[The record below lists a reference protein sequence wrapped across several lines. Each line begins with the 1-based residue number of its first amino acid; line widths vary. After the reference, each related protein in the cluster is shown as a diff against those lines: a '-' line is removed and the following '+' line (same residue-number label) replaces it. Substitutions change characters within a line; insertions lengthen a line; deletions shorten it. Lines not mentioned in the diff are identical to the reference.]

1 MKFKNKI
8 IISFCIIIFVP
19 IFLATLVLFSMQH
32 IQMRAIEQ
40 TYGVEGDGYS
50 YFSNSVQLLSRFTR
64 EIYREVYKVADN
76 QPEKLEDGA
85 YLEKINQQ
93 LEEKASY
100 LIVRKGQEL
109 VYIGKSAGT
118 SLLTELPE
126 YGSADGNA
134 DSGTYMDGEEQAL
147 VKQIDFVYPDGAKGS
162 IFIVTR
168 LEEMVPELKS
178 LLIDIMVSIVL
189 ILVLTACML
198 TVWIYTS
205 LINPIKKLQAAAQN
219 IKEGNLDF
227 TIEAESRDEIGE
239 LCTSF
244 EEMRQRLKDNAEEK
258 INSEK
263 ENKMLISNIAHDLKT
278 PITAVKGYAEGLMD
292 GVADTPEKR
301 DKYIRTI
308 YNKANEMDTLI
319 NELTLYA
326 KIDTNRIPYNFA
338 KINVGEYFNDC
349 IEEIG
354 LDLESKNIGL
364 AYFNYTDGSTQI
376 IADPEQLRRVIHNI
390 IGNSIKY
397 LDKQRG
403 LINIRIKDV
412 GDFIQIE
419 IEDNGKGIAA
429 KDLPNIF
436 DRFYRTD
443 SSRNSSK
450 GGSGIGHKRNA
461 MRRALVVGAER
472 LSRITDWT
480 DRATCVLFGDGAG
493 AVVLEWDE
501 SAPGI
506 LASFLKNTDD
516 DTLCL
521 TVDANHDMSTFPF
534 GENVGN
540 VGVGEIM
547 DIETDE
553 GGFAEHAAFI
563 RMHGQRVFKF
573 ATAAIVE
580 AAREVCERAG
590 VSMDEVSCIVPHQAN
605 DRIIRFAAKKLGVP
619 YERWQVSIA
628 EAGNTSA
635 SSVLMALSDA
645 YEEGRI
651 KPGDKVMCVG
661 FGGGLTSGAMLFEA

>member
-278 PITAVKGYAEGLMD
+278 PITAVKGYAEGLQ
-292 GVADTPEKR
+292 VAVRVCVTSCLR
-301 DKYIRTI
+301 SLWR
-308 YNKANEMDTLI
+308 
-319 NELTLYA
+319 
-326 KIDTNRIPYNFA
+326 
-338 KINVGEYFNDC
+338 
-349 IEEIG
+349 
-354 LDLESKNIGL
+354 
-364 AYFNYTDGSTQI
+364 
-376 IADPEQLRRVIHNI
+376 EQL
-390 IGNSIKY
+390 
-397 LDKQRG
+397 L
-403 LINIRIKDV
+403 
-412 GDFIQIE
+412 
-419 IEDNGKGIAA
+419 
-429 KDLPNIF
+429 
-436 DRFYRTD
+436 
-443 SSRNSSK
+443 
-450 GGSGIGHKRNA
+450 
-461 MRRALVVGAER
+461 
-472 LSRITDWT
+472 
-480 DRATCVLFGDGAG
+480 
-493 AVVLEWDE
+493 
-501 SAPGI
+501 
-506 LASFLKNTDD
+506 
-516 DTLCL
+516 
-521 TVDANHDMSTFPF
+521 
-534 GENVGN
+534 
-540 VGVGEIM
+540 
-547 DIETDE
+547 
-553 GGFAEHAAFI
+553 
-563 RMHGQRVFKF
+563 
-573 ATAAIVE
+573 
-580 AAREVCERAG
+580 
-590 VSMDEVSCIVPHQAN
+590 
-605 DRIIRFAAKKLGVP
+605 
-619 YERWQVSIA
+619 
-628 EAGNTSA
+628 
-635 SSVLMALSDA
+635 
-645 YEEGRI
+645 
-651 KPGDKVMCVG
+651 
-661 FGGGLTSGAMLFEA
+661 

>member
-1 MKFKNKI
+1 MVHAIIGHRVYPCDLFCFYGYKSGRTWVETQTFIEGKRMKFKNKI

-412 GDFIQIE
+412 GDFIQVE
-419 IEDNGKGIAA
+419 IEDNGRGIASA
-429 KDLPNIF
+429 DLP
-436 DRFYRTD
+436 Y
-443 SSRNSSK
+443 
-450 GGSGIGHKRNA
+450 
-461 MRRALVVGAER
+461 
-472 LSRITDWT
+472 
-480 DRATCVLFGDGAG
+480 
-493 AVVLEWDE
+493 
-501 SAPGI
+501 I
-506 LASFLKNTDD
+506 LI
-516 DTLCL
+516 
-521 TVDANHDMSTFPF
+521 VST
-534 GENVGN
+534 GRMLR
-540 VGVGEIM
+540 EIL
-547 DIETDE
+547 
-553 GGFAEHAAFI
+553 
-563 RMHGQRVFKF
+563 QP
-573 ATAAIVE
+573 E
-580 AAREVCERAG
+580 AAE
-590 VSMDEVSCIVPHQAN
+590 
-605 DRIIRFAAKKLGVP
+605 
-619 YERWQVSIA
+619 
-628 EAGNTSA
+628 
-635 SSVLMALSDA
+635 SD
-645 YEEGRI
+645 
-651 KPGDKVMCVG
+651 CQ
-661 FGGGLTSGAMLFEA
+661 L